1 MFNPFALMQQFQQFK
16 QSFQGNSIETVQR
29 MLNSGEM
36 SQEQLNQ
43 ILPMAQQM
51 YQIMNGGKNG
61 R

>member
-1 MFNPFALMQQFQQFK
+1 MFNPFALIQQLQQFK
-16 QSFQGNSIETVQR
+16 QNFQGDSIETVQR